1 MALYK
6 RGTVWWVRFTDPT
19 GREVRRSAQ
28 TRNRREA
35 EEFHDLLKSRLWREA
50 RLGERPRR
58 KWQEAVARWLTEKAH
73 KASIQD
79 DVRHLRWLHPYL
91 YDRYLDQ
98 IDRNLLD
105 EITRV
110 RQAEGVANASVNRVL
125 QAIRAILRAAERDWE
140 WIDRAPVV
148 RLLPEPKRRIRWLMR
163 SEAER
168 LLKLLPH
175 HLAEMAE
182 FTLATGLRERNV
194 TRLEW
199 TQIDL
204 EKRQAWIHPDQAKA
218 RRAIAVPL
226 NGEAIEV
233 LHRQRGKHST
243 RVFTYRSR
251 PVNTANTKAW
261 RAALRKAGIDD
272 FRWHDLR
279 HTWASWHVQ
288 NGTPLHVLQELGGW
302 SSAEMVGRYA
312 HLSVEHLAE
321 YANRLART
329 RTIDQVREPR
339 AIYRTDSGTAVYPA
353 GAA

>member
-58 KWQEAVARWLTEKAH
+58 KWREAVERWLIEKAH

-79 DVRHLRWLHPYL
+79 DVWHLRWLHPYL
-91 YDRYLDQ
+91 YDLYLDQ
-98 IDRNLLD
+98 IDRDLLD

-125 QAIRAILRAAERDWE
+125 QVIRAILRAAERDWE

-148 RLLPEPKRRIRWLMR
+148 RLLPEPKRRIRWLMP

-168 LLKLLPH
+168 LLKLLPQ
-175 HLAEMAE
+175 HLAEMAK

-199 TQIDL
+199 TQIDV

-226 NGEAIEV
+226 NEEAIEV

-243 RVFTYRSR
+243 RVFTYRGR
-251 PVNTANTKAW
+251 PVNKANTKAW
-261 RAALRKAGIDD
+261 RATLRKAGIDD

-279 HTWASWHVQ
+279 HYSESRIIPSCPV
-288 NGTPLHVLQELGGW
+288 P
-302 SSAEMVGRYA
+302 
-312 HLSVEHLAE
+312 
-321 YANRLART
+321 
-329 RTIDQVREPR
+329 PR
-339 AIYRTDSGTAVYPA
+339 
-353 GAA
+353 